1 MRQTFKKII
10 LLAVLL
16 TSFLIVP
23 VYVFGQETNDAKLK
37 RLGDEITK
45 YEQELQRLNAES
57 NTLSNLI
64 AQYNTQIKLAE
75 LKISQT
81 EEKILLLGGRIEQLK
96 DSLTALN
103 SAYTQRVTKTY
114 KMSRFTE
121 GHLLFISLQ
130 NINDAINSF
139 NYLKRLQEADISLL
153 ERLEKAQNLYEKEK
167 SGQEILQKD
176 LESQKASLSTQKNAK
191 AKLLEQTKNDEK
203 RYQSLLAQ
211 ALAERAAIEK
221 ALISGVV
228 VGPVKQGDPIAL
240 VGNSGY
246 PGCSTGKHL
255 HFEIRKDNTW
265 TDPGAYLSNK
275 SVINEQ
281 VNGSSRINIG
291 SGGWPWPIQDEV
303 RLTQFYGVTP
313 YSWRYSYSGGIHTGY
328 DMVSTSGDVIRAPA
342 DGTLYRS
349 AQSCGSST
357 INIVY
362 IDHGNNLISFYL
374 HVQ

>member
-1 MRQTFKKII
+1 MRQTFKKIL
-10 LLAVLL
+10 LLAAIL

-23 VYVFGQETNDAKLK
+23 SFVFAQESNDAKLK
-37 RLGDEITK
+37 RLGDEIAK
-45 YEQELQRLNAES
+45 YEQELVRLNAEA

-64 AQYNTQIKLAE
+64 AQYNTQIKLTQ

-81 EEKILLLGGRIEQLK
+81 EEKIFLLGGRIEQLK
-96 DSLTALN
+96 DSLVALN
-103 SAYTQRVTKTY
+103 TAYIQRVTKTY
-114 KMSRFTE
+114 KMSRFSE
-121 GHLLFISLQ
+121 GYLLFISLP

-153 ERLEKAQNLYEKEK
+153 DRLERAQNLYEEEK
-167 SGQEILQKD
+167 SGQEALQKD
-176 LESQKASLSTQKNAK
+176 LETQKASLSVQKNAK
-191 AKLLEQTKNDEK
+191 SHLLDQTRNDEK
-203 RYQSLLAQ
+203 RYQLLLSQ

-255 HFEIRKDNTW
+255 HFEIRKDSVW

-275 SVINEQ
+275 SVIDEQ
-281 VNGSSRINIG
+281 NNNGSRVNIG
-291 SGGWPWPIQDEV
+291 SGGWPWPIQDDV
-303 RLTQFYGVTP
+303 RLTQFYGKTP
-313 YSWRYSYSGGIHTGY
+313 YSWKYSYSGGIHTGY
-328 DMVSTSGDVIRAPA
+328 DMVSTSGDVIRAPL
-342 DGTLYRS
+342 DGMLYKS
-349 AQSCGSST
+349 AQSCGSSI